1 MRSWGYG
8 LQHLNFWRMKSNP
21 TPINGR
27 PHCLSL
33 SQFLHLSFCFT
44 VSLSLLISVC
54 VSFSFSLSLWAHSL
68 PRTLA
73 YAVLCIWKAPGFWR
87 HSFFSAQM
95 APSQV
100 CLPHFQ
106 LSSIISLL
114 FFKHAEHVRASGSL
128 SRLFLLFGTPF
139 VHMKALSFIFFR
151 SQLKCHHHRIS

>member
-1 MRSWGYG
+1 
-8 LQHLNFWRMKSNP
+8 MKSNP
-21 TPINGR
+21 TPINR
-27 PHCLSL
+27 RLLCLSL

-44 VSLSLLISVC
+44 VSLSLLVSVC
-54 VSFSFSLSLWAHSL
+54 VSFSFSLSLRAHSL

-95 APSQV
+95 ARPQV
-100 CLPHFQ
+100 CLPHLQ

-128 SRLFLLFGTPF
+128 SQLFLLFGTRF
-139 VHMKALSFIFFR
+139 VHMKALSFTFFR
-151 SQLKCHHHRIS
+151 SQLKRHHHRIS